1 MENDMSR
8 VRLAEQKS
16 YPFRYECVIRV
27 YDVNMSGHVGTT
39 EMVALLHQARHQLL
53 MDNGLNELNLG
64 DDETSIIMADMVLNF
79 KKEIFLDDNIIIES
93 SIDEISEKGFRF
105 FHRVMKDGH
114 PACLAES
121 GAVAFNFQKR
131 LIGKIPHTFREKFTR

>member
-1 MENDMSR
+1 MSR
-8 VRLAEQKS
+8 VRLAEQKI
-16 YPFRYECVIRV
+16 YPFKYECIIRV

-53 MDNGLNELNLG
+53 RNEGLHELNLG
-64 DDETSIIMADMVLNF
+64 DGETSIIMADMVLNF

-93 SIDEISEKGFRF
+93 KIDEITEKGFRF

-131 LIGKIPHTFREKFTR
+131 VIGKIPSVFLEKFAR